1 MKNATIDNIELST
14 THKLQA
20 LSSHQLNGAARL
32 PLPNLNEIIN
42 STTTTTDVSLSSKL
56 FTTFIFVEDFNIER
70 EFLMKHEYLVI

>member
-42 STTTTTDVSLSSKL
+42 SATRTPDMSLSSEL
-56 FTTFIFVEDFNIER
+56 FTTFIFIQTSNFEPGDPNET
-70 EFLMKHEYLVI
+70 

>member
-14 THKLQA
+14 THKLQV

-42 STTTTTDVSLSSKL
+42 LL
-56 FTTFIFVEDFNIER
+56 FKNSGLV
-70 EFLMKHEYLVI
+70 LVIKIVYDFYLDTNIV